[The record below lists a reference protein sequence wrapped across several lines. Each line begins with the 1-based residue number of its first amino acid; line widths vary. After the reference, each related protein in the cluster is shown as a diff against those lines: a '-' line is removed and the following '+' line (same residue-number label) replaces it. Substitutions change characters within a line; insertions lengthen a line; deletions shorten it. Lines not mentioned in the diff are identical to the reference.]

1 MDKEYVKV
9 EHENGK
15 LVIIQVDRML
25 DKYTAEDL
33 SESYKKQLD
42 RGVIVLEKGAE
53 IYIEEL

>member
-53 IYIEEL
+53 IYIE